1 DKKSIQSQGIFTCSS
16 TSVMIEVARMA
27 FNLGIKFGIVTEDKE
42 GKIRIINQNSTTDET
57 RVLIIGCPSIVAKLL
72 KKTGSENY
80 WLFFD
85 EITMGA
91 DNKEC
96 LLLKDSME
104 VLKLLP
110 KSAILASATLC
121 KPEDMKEIVSYH
133 SDKHPEVFIGT
144 VDGYEVFIGCD
155 LRTFEMVR
163 IIPHAGC

>member
-1 DKKSIQSQGIFTCSS
+1 GKTTIAAAVFPTMISLRNQKNDKKSIQSQGIFTCSS

-110 KSAILASATLC
+110 KSAIL
-121 KPEDMKEIVSYH
+121 
-133 SDKHPEVFIGT
+133 
-144 VDGYEVFIGCD
+144 
-155 LRTFEMVR
+155 
-163 IIPHAGC
+163 